1 MQNIVY
7 RQRVLLEILGSEQIY
22 SQEQLL
28 QKLRE
33 RGISSTQA
41 TLSRDLKALN
51 IIKVPGVG
59 YRIHS
64 SGPAAVPASAPR
76 GILSIE
82 FSGVNAVI
90 RTQPGFAP
98 AVASHI
104 DHHPSRP
111 VMGTLA
117 GDDTVLLVLRQGF
130 TEEECLSALEKNI
143 PGIINLLIK

>member
-7 RQRVLLEILGSEQIY
+7 RQKALLEIIGSEQVF
-22 SQEQLL
+22 SQSQLL
-28 QKLRE
+28 QKLQE
-33 RGISSTQA
+33 RGINSTQA
-41 TLSRDLKALN
+41 TLSRDLNALN

-59 YRIHS
+59 YSIHS
-64 SGPAAVPASAPR
+64 SGSTSIPASVPR

-82 FSGVNAVI
+82 FSGSSAII

-98 AVASHI
+98 AIASHI

-130 TEEECLSALEKNI
+130 TTEECLGALENNI
-143 PGIINLLIK
+143 PGIYNLLIK